1 VGVGAG
7 AGAGVGAGEKGAPG
21 GVPALLAAAAN
32 SGEEDDPYVCEYSDG
47 EEVPEDLCE
56 EFGKEQA
63 AAAPPVKGKPARRG
77 R

>member
-1 VGVGAG
+1 MGVG

-32 SGEEDDPYVCEYSDG
+32 SGEEDDPYVCEYSEDG

-63 AAAPPVKGKPARRG
+63 AAAPPAKAKPARRG